1 MSDQNAKP
9 TPSAGL
15 PENVATLI
23 AYLFSWLG
31 GLIMLL
37 AVAGDNK
44 NLKFHS
50 IQSII
55 LGIVIVVVAIALNII
70 IAIIP
75 FLWFLSPIFSLAILV
90 ACVGMA
96 VLGYQGKAPELPV
109 IGPMARTYADK

>member
-1 MSDQNAKP
+1 M
-9 TPSAGL
+9 
-15 PENVATLI
+15 I
-23 AYLFSWLG
+23 
-31 GLIMLL
+31 ILL

-55 LGIVIVVVAIALNII
+55 LGIVFVLAAIVLNII

-75 FLWFLSPIFSLAILV
+75 FLWFLSPILSLAIF
-90 ACVGMA
+90 ASCVGLA
-96 VLGYQGKAPELPV
+96 VLGYQGKAPELPI